1 MWYGQYY
8 VYGIYNSFASRPAAV
23 DVHALLRLMH
33 TSCRGCSRPAAVD
46 ACVLPAAV
54 DVHALLLQVKI
65 LESDPP
71 EVTAA
76 LPCIGPERQVSG
88 TRTSKE
94 ECWQDRATGIHSGE

>member
-1 MWYGQYY
+1 MGCGMGSITCM
-8 VYGIYNSFASRPAAV
+8 VFIIVLP
-23 DVHALLRLMH
+23 HALLRRLMH

-46 ACVLPAAV
+46 ARVLPAAV
-54 DVHALLLQVKI
+54 DVHALLLKVKI

-76 LPCIGPERQVSG
+76 LLCIWPERQVSG